1 MISEVFPTANP
12 LKISDIS
19 KLFNI
24 PISALRYYEK
34 EGLCHFKRSGNN
46 YRFADIRTIRN
57 LCDISFYRKLSCSI
71 EQLHQLN
78 RMDHRQIYQL
88 LAQSRQKLQRQLQEL
103 HQMLE
108 KTFGT
113 LYEEEYGITGDTTI
127 AEYVG
132 FINSQPISGVEKE
145 ILLQP
150 VT

>member
-1 MISEVFPTANP
+1 MREEDQTVERGT
-12 LKISDIS
+12 LLETGKYQV
-19 KLFNI
+19 
-24 PISALRYYEK
+24 LR
-34 EGLCHFKRSGNN
+34 
-46 YRFADIRTIRN
+46 
-57 LCDISFYRKLSCSI
+57 
-71 EQLHQLN
+71 
-78 RMDHRQIYQL
+78 
-88 LAQSRQKLQRQLQEL
+88 
-103 HQMLE
+103 QMLE

>member
-1 MISEVFPTANP
+1 
-12 LKISDIS
+12 
-19 KLFNI
+19 
-24 PISALRYYEK
+24 
-34 EGLCHFKRSGNN
+34 
-46 YRFADIRTIRN
+46 
-57 LCDISFYRKLSCSI
+57 
-71 EQLHQLN
+71 
-78 RMDHRQIYQL
+78 
-88 LAQSRQKLQRQLQEL
+88 
-103 HQMLE
+103 MLE